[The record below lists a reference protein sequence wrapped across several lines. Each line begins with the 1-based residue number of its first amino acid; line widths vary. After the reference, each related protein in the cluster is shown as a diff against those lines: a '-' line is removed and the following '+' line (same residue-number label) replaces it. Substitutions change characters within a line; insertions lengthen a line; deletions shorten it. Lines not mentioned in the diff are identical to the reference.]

1 MGYTTD
7 FTGSFSLNKP
17 LSAEHNDY
25 LTLFSQT
32 RRMKR
37 NQSQASKL
45 PDLVRNAAKLPIGN
59 EGAYFVGGGGDYGQ
73 AADGSVLDFNSPPLG
88 QPSLWNHWVPSEDG
102 NSIVWDG
109 GEKFYEY
116 KRWINYIT
124 EHFLKPWGYVLN
136 GDVEWIGEDPD
147 DRGMLSIKDNVL
159 KIKRATIVWQEVE

>member
-17 LSAEHNDY
+17 LSAEHNHY
-25 LTLFSQT
+25 LTLFGQT

-37 NQSQASKL
+37 NQSRASKL
-45 PDLVRNAAKLPIGN
+45 PDLVRNGAKLPIGN
-59 EGAYFVGGGGDYGQ
+59 EGAYFVGGAGDYGQ
-73 AADGSVLDFNSPPLG
+73 DADDSVVDFNTPPLG
-88 QPSLWNHWVPSEDG
+88 QPSLWNQWVPSEDG
-102 NSIVWDG
+102 KSIMWNG

-116 KRWINYIT
+116 THWIVYIT

-136 GDVEWIGEDPD
+136 GDVEWIGEDSD

-159 KIKRATIVWQEVE
+159 KIKRATIVWQDVE